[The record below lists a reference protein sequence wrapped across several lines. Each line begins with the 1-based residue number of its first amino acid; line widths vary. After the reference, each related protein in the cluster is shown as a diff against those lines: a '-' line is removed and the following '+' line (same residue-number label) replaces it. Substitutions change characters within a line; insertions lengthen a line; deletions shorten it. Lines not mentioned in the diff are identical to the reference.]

1 MPFVK
6 SHCSHSHLDNIM
18 NVSIEDNIAMTN
30 IKYYYGGYS
39 LQCKPSL
46 FSSDISEI
54 SYNDCHNVI
63 ETYGIFVWNF
73 SNRFQNFMLG

>member
-1 MPFVK
+1 M
-6 SHCSHSHLDNIM
+6 L
-18 NVSIEDNIAMTN
+18 
-30 IKYYYGGYS
+30 YYGGYS

-63 ETYGIFVWNF
+63 EIYGIFVWNF
-73 SNRFQNFMLG
+73 SIGFQNFMLG